1 MSVLLHVVHLF
12 LVFIAFA
19 MAVPV
24 AVLAIEIVASL
35 LPRRYLQSPALS
47 APCSLAVVVP
57 AHDEG
62 ENLLPTLADI
72 RLQLSPH
79 DRLIVIAD
87 NCTDNTAEI
96 AASAGAT
103 VLVRA
108 DPQKRGKGYALSFAI
123 EQLSKDPPDYVVF
136 IDADCR
142 LDHTVL
148 GRLRDACAS
157 SGRPVQACYL
167 MRQPE
172 GTPLDHRLAEFTWLI
187 RNYVRPLG
195 LRALGL
201 PTQLMGSGMIFPWSI
216 IASAPLASGN
226 IVEDLNLGLDLAA
239 AGHPAIF
246 LPDVTVTSSF
256 AASRSGNVSQ
266 HERWIFGHLKTILGR
281 APSLLVK
288 AIRAG
293 NPALLALALDLS
305 VPPLSLF
312 GLLLFLLL
320 TASAVLAIASGRS
333 FAIIISAAD
342 FLALVAAVL
351 LAWFAFGRAIFPL
364 SAMHQIGGALA
375 ARIRLYILVACGKAS
390 SAWVRTDRRNR

>member
-1 MSVLLHVVHLF
+1 VSVLLHVVHLF

-24 AVLAIEIVASL
+24 AVLAIEVVASL
-35 LPRRYLQSPALS
+35 LPRRYPQSPALS

-62 ENLLPTLADI
+62 ENLLPTLTDI
-72 RLQLSPH
+72 RLQLGPH

-96 AASAGAT
+96 AGSAGAT
-103 VLVRA
+103 VLVRT
-108 DPQKRGKGYALSFAI
+108 DPLKRGKGYALSFAI
-123 EQLSKDPPDYVVF
+123 EQLSKDPPDYVIF

-148 GRLRDACAS
+148 GRLRDACGS
-157 SGRPVQACYL
+157 SRRPVQACYL
-167 MRQPE
+167 MKQPE

-201 PTQLMGSGMIFPWSI
+201 PTQLMGSGMIFPWPV
-216 IASAPLASGN
+216 IASAPLASAD

-239 AGHPAIF
+239 AGHPPIF
-246 LPDVTVTSSF
+246 LPDVAITSSF
-256 AASRSGNVSQ
+256 AASEAGRTSQ
-266 HERWIFGHLKTILGR
+266 RERWIFGHLKTIVGR
-281 APSLLVK
+281 APLLLVK
-288 AIRAG
+288 AVRTF
-293 NPALLALALDLS
+293 NPALFALGLDLL

-312 GLLLFLLL
+312 GFLLVLLFI
-320 TASAVLAIASGRS
+320 ASAVVALASGRYL
-333 FAIIISAAD
+333 AILLSAAD
-342 FLALVAAVL
+342 FLALFAAVF

-364 SAMHQIGGALA
+364 SAMHQIGSAVA